1 MRPFTQP
8 NIEALIADAVKHRA
22 PVARV
27 ERRETELAEMTD
39 KLVQE
44 LCSETL
50 EIVAPKSL
58 RDTLAAALR
67 QKAWLSTARHMDC
80 YVRIMELRET
90 TLAAQRIAKCM
101 GDTTPPAPPVAV
113 TASPA
118 AQKAP
123 RKAAKPAESDEA
135 RTARLQALYDNEQSR
150 VSGVCASG
158 DSA

>member
-1 MRPFTQP
+1 
-8 NIEALIADAVKHRA
+8 
-22 PVARV
+22 V

-101 GDTTPPAPPVAV
+101 GDTAPPAAPVAA
-113 TASPA
+113 TAPPA

-123 RKAAKPAESDEA
+123 KAAKVVESDEA